1 MQTKT
6 NIYISLS
13 FFWVGGLK
21 FSRHFLFIN
30 EPYVQQRFV
39 RKIHRRNY
47 RIEWA
52 KVKMWQ
58 GKDWW
63 SISSSRWSSS
73 YTILLLEFINL
84 VLFFVFIHFLK
95 HLKIRWWTCQHFP
108 SKTKMFKILEQKP
121 TKKRVISIFFLKKTL
136 EIVGQRHFI
145 KKNFT
150 NNFKIK

>member
-1 MQTKT
+1 MK
-6 NIYISLS
+6 
-13 FFWVGGLK
+13 LK

-47 RIEWA
+47 RIEWV

-58 GKDWW
+58 GKDWR
-63 SISSSRWSSS
+63 SISSSCWSSS

-108 SKTKMFKILEQKP
+108 SKTKKMFKILEQKP
-121 TKKRVISIFFLKKTL
+121 TKKRVISILKKKKKTL